1 MLGFWGAMR
10 LHGTVGARVEMERF
24 AALHPDVVAQAEEE
38 SGLFGLVFD
47 LDFGLWSKSR
57 IRAYEKVTG
66 QSPPPEAI
74 LSIPRIDLRV
84 PVLEG
89 TDELTLNRGVGR
101 IEGTARIGE
110 PGNIGIAGHRDGF
123 FRGLKEL
130 AEGDVLDLT
139 TAEGNASYLV
149 DRILIV
155 NPEDVQ
161 VLETR
166 SAHSL
171 TLVTCYPF
179 YFVGSAP
186 QRYIVQASR
195 ATQFPR
201 PAL

>member
-1 MLGFWGAMR
+1 MR

-47 LDFGLWSKSR
+47 LDFGLWSKGR